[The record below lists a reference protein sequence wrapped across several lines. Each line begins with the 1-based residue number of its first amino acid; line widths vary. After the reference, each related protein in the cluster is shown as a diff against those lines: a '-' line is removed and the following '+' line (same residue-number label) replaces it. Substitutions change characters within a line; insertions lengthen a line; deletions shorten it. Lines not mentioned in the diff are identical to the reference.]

1 MPRVVRPGGSRQA
14 CPYDSIGVTDNDW
27 FVYVTLLKQ
36 GWSKAQGLRCKAA
49 KPNWAK
55 SSREFP
61 FPCAPRTS
69 SFRKTPPLKGLF
81 TLDRITMIVE
91 NTDLFCYS
99 LSVIEPLIINKYHTQ
114 GRSIMNTIPNLVA
127 RLIVTVLLV
136 CPSVTS
142 AKELKPIKLSN
153 PQMDIGRP
161 LMQVLKDRSSSR
173 AFSTENV
180 PLHVV
185 SDLLWAAF
193 GINRPDSGKRTAP
206 SARNWQ
212 EIDIYVATADGLYLY
227 EARAHT
233 LTPILAGDIRAMT
246 GRQGFVRDVP
256 VNLIYVANFSR
267 MGNAPT
273 DEKIFYSAAD
283 TGFISQNVYLYCA
296 SEGLATFVR
305 ALIDRPALAKA
316 MRLRADQRVIL
327 AQSVGYPKR

>member
-1 MPRVVRPGGSRQA
+1 
-14 CPYDSIGVTDNDW
+14 
-27 FVYVTLLKQ
+27 
-36 GWSKAQGLRCKAA
+36 
-49 KPNWAK
+49 
-55 SSREFP
+55 
-61 FPCAPRTS
+61 
-69 SFRKTPPLKGLF
+69 
-81 TLDRITMIVE
+81 
-91 NTDLFCYS
+91 
-99 LSVIEPLIINKYHTQ
+99 
-114 GRSIMNTIPNLVA
+114 MNTIAHLVA
-127 RLIVTVLLV
+127 RLIVTVLLT

-142 AKELKPIKLSN
+142 AQELKPIKLSS
-153 PQMDIGRP
+153 PHKDIGRP

-173 AFSTENV
+173 SFSTEKV

-227 EARAHT
+227 EAKTHT
-233 LTPILAGDIRAMT
+233 LAPILAGDIRAMT

-256 VNLIYVANFSR
+256 VNLIYVADFSR
-267 MGNAPT
+267 MGNART

-305 ALIDRPALAKA
+305 ALIDRLALAKA
-316 MRLRADQRVIL
+316 MSLRTDQRIIL
-327 AQSVGYPKR
+327 AQSVGYPKRY